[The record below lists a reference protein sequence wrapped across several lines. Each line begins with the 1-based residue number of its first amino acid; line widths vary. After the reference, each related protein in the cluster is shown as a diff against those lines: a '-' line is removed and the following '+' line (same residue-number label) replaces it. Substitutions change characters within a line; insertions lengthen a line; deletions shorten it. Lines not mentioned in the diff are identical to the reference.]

1 MVRKPLKGVGETN
14 LISIIRNI
22 INTSEDNDLEFIEI
36 DGNTLAIKV
45 DGLSL
50 STSRMPF
57 MTYFDMGWKAMAAVS
72 SDFLVKLSRPLY
84 AVVSITM
91 RGDLDLDEF
100 RELINGL
107 KEGADYLGVKYLA
120 AI

>member
-1 MVRKPLKGVGETN
+1 
-14 LISIIRNI
+14 
-22 INTSEDNDLEFIEI
+22 
-36 DGNTLAIKV
+36 
-45 DGLSL
+45 
-50 STSRMPF
+50 